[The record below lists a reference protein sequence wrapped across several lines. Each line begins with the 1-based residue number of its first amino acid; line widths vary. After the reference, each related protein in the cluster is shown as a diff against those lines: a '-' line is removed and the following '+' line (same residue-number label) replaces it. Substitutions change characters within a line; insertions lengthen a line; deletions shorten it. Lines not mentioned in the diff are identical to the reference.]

1 MTELNA
7 REPIY
12 SLRQKLAE
20 AQDAETAVAIY
31 KEAKEIHR
39 QLEEILAS
47 ARALAEED
55 LQARELESLETPV
68 GHAHWRQPEEPVL
81 DQVAWAEAV
90 AEDPELRNMQ
100 RDVELA
106 HEELREAQTPFMRPA
121 EPVFE
126 ID

>member
-1 MTELNA
+1 MSELNA

-20 AQDAETAVAIY
+20 AQDAETALAIY
-31 KEAKEIHR
+31 KEAGEMRR
-39 QLEEILAS
+39 QLEEIQAS

-55 LQARELESLETPV
+55 LQERGLESLETPV
-68 GHAHWRQPEEPVL
+68 GHAHWQQPEEPVL
-81 DQVAWAEAV
+81 DQAAWAEAV
-90 AEDPELRNMQ
+90 AEDPSLRSMQ

-106 HEELREAQTPFMRPA
+106 YEELRQAQAPFMQPA
-121 EPVFE
+121 EPIFE